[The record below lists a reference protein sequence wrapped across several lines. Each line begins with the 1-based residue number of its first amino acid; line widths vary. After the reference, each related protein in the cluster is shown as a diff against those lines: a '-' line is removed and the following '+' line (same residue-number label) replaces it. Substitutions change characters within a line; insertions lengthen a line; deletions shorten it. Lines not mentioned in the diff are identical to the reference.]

1 MPIMEEV
8 NQLHITLEEL
18 SDATNGFSDENLIA
32 MGGFGKVYK
41 GISIKR
47 GSIAIKVP
55 SDSLSVY
62 GKFAAYYQGQSR
74 NTETACRGVSLIRD
88 EDSAD
93 PIEVRLIRKWQS
105 FAFKDDC
112 FYLFVDKEGYAIE
125 GCGHN
130 RDKAYFEAKMN
141 LQGCYRISDY
151 LSQKPHKSHNVVP
164 GQATIKIAKGT
175 SFMPIDP
182 TGFPSHYF
190 NFLPFEGLPNKIQ
203 TNYLLTDYIGCFV
216 SITMDKATPTG
227 RRLLKFLLEDP
238 NGNYIEVAL
247 WQEIADRVDIPTLTS
262 TPFPCIVAVTSMKVK
277 EYHRITL
284 ESNSPTNVYINPE
297 IPDTYKLVER
307 FNTKYA
313 NVPEHLRGRR
323 HVMRLKTRYANIPKQ
338 QRRRFTVAELL
349 QMNPAQNSERRFSC
363 MATVKNFVQGK
374 PWFYRGC
381 IHCKRKLLRRSPGWA
396 CSYHP
401 NEQQQKFMYCVNA
414 VIEDKSDTTTVT
426 LFDGA
431 VYSLAQ
437 INAMT
442 LVLEKGFEDA
452 NILPDPLH
460 VIIGKR
466 TVFQLQFNNRVQQE
480 FTRFISNKLLQNPIV
495 AEEIP
500 ENNTQGPELQPVQQG
515 RETDTGAPPLTTPA
529 ALPSPNRQ
537 LDADAPE
544 EGTNMPTV
552 STKRQLQL
560 DNREANKDKRSRTK
574 E

>member
-1 MPIMEEV
+1 MQPTDFPTIISLQGVDSVRYQVTHCQFMVTLLLITKDNQVVGWNESGTGNVALAEV
-8 NQLHITLEEL
+8 KQNWSVVYDKMISLEETQCVL
-18 SDATNGFSDENLIA
+18 
-32 MGGFGKVYK
+32 
-41 GISIKR
+41 
-47 GSIAIKVP
+47 
-55 SDSLSVY
+55 
-62 GKFAAYYQGQSR
+62 QSTTLCNK
-74 NTETACRGVSLIRD
+74 NTETACRGVSLIRE

-93 PIEVRLIRKWQS
+93 PI
-105 FAFKDDC
+105 
-112 FYLFVDKEGYAIE
+112 EGYAIE

-130 RDKAYFEAKMN
+130 RDKAYFEANMN
-141 LQGCYRISDY
+141 LQGCYRISNY
-151 LSQKPHKSHNVVP
+151 LSQKPRKSHNVVP

-182 TGFPSHYF
+182 MGFPSHYF
-190 NFLPFEGLPNKIQ
+190 NFLPFDVLPKKIQ

-216 SITMDKATPTG
+216 SITMDKTTSIG

-238 NGNYIEVAL
+238 DGNYIEVAL

-277 EYHRITL
+277 PYLHIQL
-284 ESNSPTNVYINPE
+284 ESNSPTHVYINPE
-297 IPDTYKLVER
+297 VPDTYKLVER

-313 NVPEHLRGRR
+313 NIPEHLRGRR
-323 HVMRLKTRYANIPKQ
+323 HVMRLKTRYTNIPKQ

-349 QMNPAQNSERRFSC
+349 RMNPAQNSERRFSC

-374 PWFYRGC
+374 QWFYRGC

-401 NEQQQKFMYCVNA
+401 NEQQQKLIDTLHKQPSKHRYCVNA
-414 VIEDKSDTTTVT
+414 VIEDKSGTTTVT

-442 LVLEKGFEDA
+442 VVAKGFADP

-460 VIIGKR
+460 D
-466 TVFQLQFNNRVQQE
+466 
-480 FTRFISNKLLQNPIV
+480 PIV

-500 ENNTQGPELQPVQQG
+500 GNNTKGLELQPPVQKG
-515 RETDTGAPPLTTPA
+515 RATDTGAPPLTTPA

-537 LDADAPE
+537 LDADAPG
-544 EGTNMPTV
+544 EGTNMTTV
-552 STKRQLQL
+552 STKRQLQF
-560 DNREANKDKRSRTK
+560 DNSGNRPKLKITSYNLYTTILTTLPSKTEANKDKRSRTK
-574 E
+574 D